1 MRSRLLESR
10 ERNKK
15 AGMSDNLCLARPAS
29 PHSVTDAALF
39 DTLRKVF
46 GFRAFRP
53 NQERI
58 VRAILEKRDVFA
70 VMPTGG
76 GKSLCYQLPAVLLP
90 GTCMVISPLIS
101 LMKDQVD
108 GARANGIR
116 AAFLNSSLLP
126 EERDSVLHEL
136 LSNSLDL
143 LYVAP
148 ERFTLDSFRGLL
160 ARVKISM
167 AVIDEAHC
175 ISEWGHDFRP
185 DYLSLSDLVTL
196 FPAIPVAAF
205 TATATNPV
213 QQDILQKL
221 ALRTPLV
228 VRASFDRPNLFYDVQ
243 FKDHPDAQLVS
254 LIKQNAGKAGIIY
267 RTSRKSVDDTAAM
280 LRKKGFRALPYH
292 AGLSDEHRKRNQE
305 AFIRDEVDVIVATI
319 AFGMGI
325 DKSNIRFVIHADLPK
340 SIENYYQETGRAGRD
355 GETSHCTLL
364 FTQGDI
370 SKLRF
375 FIDAMVDEIERKR
388 ALEALSKVIA
398 FASLSVCRRR
408 SLLDYFGEHYPHSN
422 CNSCDICLG
431 THELVDC
438 TRDAQML
445 LSAIV
450 RTDERFGAMHIVDIV
465 LGSNNQKIRD
475 FGHDRLKT
483 YGIGKGRSKKY
494 WRQLLDELLAQK
506 VIDKSEGLY
515 PTLFLLPKAF
525 QILKQEESITIVKVV
540 EQVKEKELYKKLDA
554 PGLPYDK
561 ELFELLRILRKQ
573 IAGEQGIAPYMVFSD
588 RSLHDMAAI
597 FPRTAESMLTVSG
610 VGEVKLERYG
620 RQFLR
625 LIDRYCSDHPECHC

>member
-1 MRSRLLESR
+1 MISW
-10 ERNKK
+10 
-15 AGMSDNLCLARPAS
+15 SDA
-29 PHSVTDAALF
+29 DLF

-46 GFRAFRP
+46 GFREFRP

-58 VRAILEKRDVFA
+58 IRAILEKRDVFA

-76 GKSLCYQLPAVLLP
+76 GKSLCYQLPAVLMQ

-126 EERDSVLHEL
+126 DERDRVMQEL

-148 ERFTLDSFRGLL
+148 ERFTLDHFREMLG
-160 ARVKISM
+160 RVRISM

-196 FPAIPVAAF
+196 FPDLPVAAF
-205 TATATNPV
+205 TATATHLV
-213 QQDILQKL
+213 QQDILDKL
-221 ALRTPLV
+221 ALRTPLI
-228 VRASFDRPNLFYDVQ
+228 VRASFDRPNLFYDVH
-243 FKDHPDAQLVS
+243 FKENTDLQLVS
-254 LIKQNAGKAGIIY
+254 LLKKNAGKAGIIY
-267 RTSRKSVDDTAAM
+267 RTSRKSVDETAAM
-280 LRKKGFRALPYH
+280 LKAKGFRALPYH
-292 AGLSDEHRKRNQE
+292 AGLSDDNRKHHQE
-305 AFIRDEVDVIVATI
+305 AFIRDEVEVIVATI

-355 GETSHCTLL
+355 GGTAQCTLL
-364 FTQGDI
+364 FAQGDI
-370 SKLRF
+370 SKLRY
-375 FIDAMVDEIERKR
+375 FIDAMTDEPERKK
-388 ALEALSKVIA
+388 ALAALSKVIS
-398 FASLSVCRRR
+398 FAATSVCRRR
-408 SLLDYFGEHYPHSN
+408 SLLEYFGEHYPLEN
-422 CNSCDICLG
+422 CCSCDICLG
-431 THELVDC
+431 TREVVDC

-450 RTDERFGAMHIVDIV
+450 RTEERFGAMHIVDIV

-483 YGIGKGRSKKY
+483 YGVGKGRNKQY
-494 WRQLLDELLAQK
+494 WRQLVDELLAQK
-506 VIDKSEGLY
+506 VIEKSEGLY
-515 PTLFLLPKAF
+515 PTLFLLPKAV
-525 QILKQEESITIVKVV
+525 QILKNDEKIAMIRVV
-540 EQVKEKELYKKLDA
+540 DKKKEKELYGTLDA
-554 PGLPYDK
+554 QGSNFDQ

-573 IAGEQGIAPYMVFSD
+573 IALEQGIPPYVVFSD
-588 RSLHDMAAI
+588 RSLHDMASI
-597 FPRTAESMLTVSG
+597 FPRNDESLLTVSG
-610 VGEVKLERYG
+610 VGEVRLERYG

-625 LIDRYCSDHPECHC
+625 LIDRYCSEHPDRVR